1 MSEITEE
8 EQARRDANNIY
19 LVADHMQKVGK
30 ITNEQHEK
38 VDYTHR
44 TKEARALLNKYLV
57 ANGHEPYEFEDIVL
71 FH

>member
-1 MSEITEE
+1 MSDVTLE

-19 LVADHMQKVGK
+19 LVADHMAKTGK
-30 ITNEQHEK
+30 ITDEEHEL

-44 TKEARALLNKYLV
+44 TKEARALLNKFLV

-71 FH
+71 